1 MPLSKRNQDCALQ
14 NKRKNIFP
22 SFAGAQAGHRGLIR
36 AATGGRPYD
45 ACPPRALGFNM
56 IMRLLLSVLILFPL
70 VAVSPVRA
78 GDLRMVKQ
86 HGTSVVEI
94 AINRNPPIVGDNR
107 IEISITDGNGR
118 RVSEAQ
124 ILVNYYMP
132 PMPRMAPMNYTTPA
146 KLKGDT
152 YQTTMHLI
160 MDGPWIIALKITQGG
175 KRSTVKFHINAR

>member
-1 MPLSKRNQDCALQ
+1 M
-14 NKRKNIFP
+14 
-22 SFAGAQAGHRGLIR
+22 IR
-36 AATGGRPYD
+36 
-45 ACPPRALGFNM
+45 F
-56 IMRLLLSVLILFPL
+56 LLPVLILFSL
-70 VAVSPVRA
+70 FAASPVQA
-78 GDLRMVKQ
+78 GDLRMANR
-86 HGTSVVEI
+86 HGAYVVEI

-124 ILVNYYMP
+124 VLVNYYMP

-152 YQTTMHLI
+152 YQATMHLI

-175 KRSTVKFHINAR
+175 KRSTSKFHINAR